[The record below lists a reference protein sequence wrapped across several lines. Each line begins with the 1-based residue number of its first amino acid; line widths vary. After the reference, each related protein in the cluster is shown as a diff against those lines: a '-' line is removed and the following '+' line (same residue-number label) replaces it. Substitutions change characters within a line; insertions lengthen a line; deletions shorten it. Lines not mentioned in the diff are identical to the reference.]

1 MEEPNAKIIYRN
13 AGEGLFVY
21 AADILLQVAALFS
34 TTDSD

>member
-21 AADILLQVAALFS
+21 AADILQVAALFS